1 MTRKKHFLLLALL
14 FVALLPLMCLRDF
27 TPDNELRYLS
37 IADEA
42 LREGHF
48 FAFTSHGAPYADKP
62 PLYLWIV
69 MLCRAVAGR
78 HLLPL
83 LGLFSL
89 LPALGVLR
97 AMDRWVGVRMAD
109 RDARAGMLTLASS
122 AFFSRCGRRAA
133 DGYAHVSVHR
143 ARAAGLLAHV

>member
-83 LGLFSL
+83 LGLFPCFRLS
-89 LPALGVLR
+89 GCSV
-97 AMDRWVGVRMAD
+97 RWT
-109 RDARAGMLTLASS
+109 AGSGYGWPTATP
-122 AFFSRCGRRAA
+122 GR
-133 DGYAHVSVHR
+133 GC
-143 ARAAGLLAHV
+143 

>member
-14 FVALLPLMCLRDF
+14 FMALVPLMCLRDF

-97 AMDRWVGVRMAD
+97 AMDRWVGVRMGRPRRPGGD
-109 RDARAGMLTLASS
+109 VDARLERL
-122 AFFSRCGRRAA
+122 FSRCGRRAA

-143 ARAAGLLAHV
+143 ARAAGLLAQV